1 MTKEQ
6 YLFLLRAELDG
17 YLSPEEL
24 EDILRY
30 YSEYFEEA
38 GQEQERNVMI
48 ELGSPQRLAERILE
62 QRRAEDGLLGEPEP
76 YIPNDGYGYYNED
89 NGRIPGW
96 VMAILL
102 GVAGLLAL
110 PTVGGLILGF
120 GLGGIGCMLG
130 GVIAVVVGSF
140 SFGLAGKLFVVGGGL
155 IAFAVGLLLFVAAV
169 AIWRLTLQAV
179 RYCRSKI
186 REGCVVF
193 HESEY

>member
-102 GVAGLLAL
+102 GVAGLLIRPWRDRMYARWCDS
-110 PTVGGLILGF
+110 GG
-120 GLGGIGCMLG
+120 
-130 GVIAVVVGSF
+130 S
-140 SFGLAGKLFVVGGGL
+140 GKLQFRPGGKALCGGRRTDRLCGGTAAVCSGGGYME
-155 IAFAVGLLLFVAAV
+155 ADSA
-169 AIWRLTLQAV
+169 
-179 RYCRSKI
+179 
-186 REGCVVF
+186 GCTVLP
-193 HESEY
+193 EQDKGRWCSLP